1 VAGLAGIYMTDKT
14 ASELDLRAYAMRLLS
29 RREYAVREL
38 HSKVRNKWRQQGD
51 IDLLADQLVD
61 ALQLEGS
68 LSDKRYV
75 EAFVRSRRQRS
86 QGPLKI
92 RAELRQKQLP
102 DTLIGQFLDPEE
114 EHWVELASTWLARQ
128 DTGNL
133 DFAGRAKF
141 YRRLINRGF
150 SHDQAIAALEKP

>member
-1 VAGLAGIYMTDKT
+1 MADKT
-14 ASELDLRAYAMRLLS
+14 ASGSDLRAYAMRLLS

-38 HSKVRNKWRQQGD
+38 HSKVCNKWRGQDD
-51 IDLLADQLVD
+51 IEFLADQLVD
-61 ALQLEGS
+61 DLQQEGS
-68 LSDKRYV
+68 LSDERYV

-102 DTLIGQFLDPEE
+102 DSLIEQYLDSEE
-114 EHWVELASTWLARQ
+114 QQWLDLASAWLARQ

-133 DFAGRAKF
+133 DFEGRAKF

-150 SHDQAIAALEKP
+150 SHDQAMSALGKP

>member
-1 VAGLAGIYMTDKT
+1 
-14 ASELDLRAYAMRLLS
+14 MRLLS

-38 HSKVRNKWRQQGD
+38 HSKVCNKWRGQSD
-51 IDLLADQLVD
+51 IDLLADQLVND
-61 ALQLEGS
+61 LQQEGF
-68 LSDKRYV
+68 LSDERYV

-102 DTLIGQFLDPEE
+102 DKLIEQFLDPEE
-114 EHWVELASTWLARQ
+114 EHWVEVASAWLVRRDA
-128 DTGNL
+128 GNL
-133 DFAGRAKF
+133 DFEGRAKF

-150 SHDQAIAALEKP
+150 SHDQAMTALGKP